1 MSKFYVVSSDILPE
15 VLEKVLEAR
24 MLLQSGKVKR
34 ISEAV
39 KQVGISRGTYYKYKD
54 TVFSFSQSPTSRSWP
69 AATVPAVSSA
79 NRKAVITM
87 TLRSEKGTLSKVSS
101 LISAKQ
107 VNILA
112 INQTIPIN
120 GIHNVSFTLDI
131 SDLEGDIQAFLDL
144 IEAMAFV
151 DKVDLVAIE

>member
-1 MSKFYVVSSDILPE
+1 MSKYYVVSSDILPD

-24 MLLQSGKVKR
+24 RLLHTGKAKR

-39 KQVGISRGTYYKYKD
+39 KAVGISRGTYYKYKD
-54 TVFSFSQSPTSRSWP
+54 AVFSFDQEQN
-69 AATVPAVSSA
+69 

-87 TLRSEKGTLSKVSS
+87 TLRNEKGSLSKVSS
-101 LISAKQ
+101 LISRNQ

-112 INQTIPIN
+112 INQTIPIH

-131 SDLEGDIQAFLDL
+131 TDLEVGIENFLAQIQSMDI
-144 IEAMAFV
+144 V
-151 DKVDLVAIE
+151 DKVDLVAVE

>member
-24 MLLQSGKVKR
+24 TLLQSGKVKR

-54 TVFSFSQSPTSRSWP
+54 TVFSFSQEQN
-69 AATVPAVSSA
+69 

-101 LISAKQ
+101 LINRGKCRVCWIKYFS
-107 VNILA
+107 ISCG
-112 INQTIPIN
+112 PITQ
-120 GIHNVSFTLDI
+120 SFNCI
-131 SDLEGDIQAFLDL
+131 WEAF
-144 IEAMAFV
+144 I
-151 DKVDLVAIE
+151 